1 VVNITNPD
9 AREIGFSSEFR
20 QAVIALSNA
29 RKAEK
34 EATEQ
39 KKVAEALVKEILG
52 NHTSLT
58 IGGSPVV
65 KVQPAQTSTIDKV
78 LLAEILDAETIK
90 SITKTTEYS
99 KLLILDNAN

>member
-1 VVNITNPD
+1 MVNITNPD

-39 KKVAEALVKEILG
+39 KKVAESLVKEILG
-52 NHTSLT
+52 NFSMLT

-65 KVQPAQTSTIDKV
+65 KVVPATTSTIDKT
-78 LLAEILDAETIK
+78 LLAEILDADTIS
-90 SITKTTEYS
+90 SITKTTNYT
-99 KLLILDNAN
+99 KLTILDTAN

>member
-9 AREIGFSSEFR
+9 AREIGFSAEFR

-52 NHTSLT
+52 NFSMLT

-65 KVQPAQTSTIDKV
+65 KVVPATTSTIDKA
-78 LLAEILDAETIK
+78 LLAEILDADAIK
-90 SITKTTEYS
+90 SVTKVTNYT
-99 KLLILDNAN
+99 KLTVLDTAN

>member
-39 KKVAEALVKEILG
+39 KKVAESLVKEILG
-52 NHTSLT
+52 NFSMLT

-65 KVQPAQTSTIDKV
+65 KVVPATTSTIDKT
-78 LLAEILDAETIK
+78 LLAEILDADTIS
-90 SITKTTEYS
+90 SITKTTNYT
-99 KLLILDNAN
+99 KLTILDTAN